1 MKISSCQKSTII
13 KNAFASEEVQFYW
26 LIAQA
31 DFDVGDE
38 DTYNILLQKIVK
50 LYLIVRGFSYASNLV
65 EKYKQMT
72 SKGTKK
78 SKAFWRELHNGD
90 KLM

>member
-1 MKISSCQKSTII
+1 MKTSSCQKSAII
-13 KNAFASEEVQFYW
+13 KNVFASEEVQFYW

-38 DTYNILLQKIVK
+38 DTYNILLEKIVK

-72 SKGTKK
+72 SKGLK
-78 SKAFWRELHNGD
+78 SPRHSEESFTMVIN
-90 KLM
+90 